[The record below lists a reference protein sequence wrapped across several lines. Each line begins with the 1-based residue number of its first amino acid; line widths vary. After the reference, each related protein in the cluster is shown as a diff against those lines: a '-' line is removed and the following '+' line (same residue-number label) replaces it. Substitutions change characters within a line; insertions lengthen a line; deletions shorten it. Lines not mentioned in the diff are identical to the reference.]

1 MEYLNLIREL
11 GIIPVI
17 LGIVIWGGNIIYKHN
32 TSRKIL
38 MKALKEARQYKT
50 SAKIQ
55 INRKYQVL
63 EDLITS
69 MSKQYIATNDGIEFV
84 LENANVSY
92 FLETG
97 VENNYV
103 PVLRVIK

>member
-1 MEYLNLIREL
+1 
-11 GIIPVI
+11 
-17 LGIVIWGGNIIYKHN
+17 
-32 TSRKIL
+32 
-38 MKALKEARQYKT
+38 MKAIKEAQHYKT
-50 SAKIQ
+50 SAKIK

-69 MSKQYIATNDGIEFV
+69 MSKQYIVTNDGVEFV

-97 VENNYV
+97 AENNYV
-103 PVLRVIK
+103 PILRVIK